1 MHFGHLR
8 YIGKEVGRLVC
19 RGGWIGSWVRSLIG
33 RYPTTKKRRKMYF
46 ISFFQFLILWSYH
59 NHPQG
64 GLATFG
70 YRPDMKVKRLIKIFL
85 YPGYLL
91 EHCVETV
98 KV

>member
-46 ISFFQFLILWSYH
+46 ISFFQFLIL
-59 NHPQG
+59 
-64 GLATFG
+64 
-70 YRPDMKVKRLIKIFL
+70 
-85 YPGYLL
+85 
-91 EHCVETV
+91 
-98 KV
+98 